1 MDFARK
7 QLEKYGWKEGE
18 GVGKDGNKGISV
30 AIKPKCK
37 NGKEGMGFDMA
48 KDLVDPWWSR
58 AYDDSLKRINV
69 KDTTEE
75 NKKVVV
81 SFDLES
87 EELYNAI
94 RPLDAIRKRGL
105 KSNFVEF
112 SKGAT
117 LVANGEMKKEINS
130 SDSGEDSSNSEIS
143 NESKSTKKRKQLT
156 DDELFKAC
164 GGRTAHKSARFG
176 LKLNGKLARI
186 AAQEEQ
192 LFSKDSQKLEI
203 KQGCKRKLDS

>member
-18 GVGKDGNKGISV
+18 GVGKEGNKGIST

-37 NGKEGMGFDMA
+37 NGKEGMGFDFA
-48 KDLVDPWWSR
+48 KDLVDPWWSK

-75 NKKVVV
+75 NKEVVV
-81 SFDLES
+81 SFGLEG
-87 EELYNAI
+87 EELDDAI
-94 RPLDAIRKRGL
+94 RPLEAIRKRGL

-117 LVANGEMKKEINS
+117 LTNGEMKKEINS
-130 SDSGEDSSNSEIS
+130 SDSDEDSSNSEIS
-143 NESKSTKKRKQLT
+143 NESESTKKRKKLT

-192 LFSKDSQKLEI
+192 LFSKDPQKLEI